1 MFNFKILL
9 IIPLFVFFSED
20 KCSDHKYTLHFKD
33 PMMMC
38 PHLGPKIVAE
48 LDALSKCQLIEK
60 NKKELFFYS
69 ERIVDYDLLDSL
81 LIEKIGLPKW
91 EIDTLISEK

>member
-1 MFNFKILL
+1 
-9 IIPLFVFFSED
+9 
-20 KCSDHKYTLHFKD
+20 
-33 PMMMC
+33 MC

-81 LIEKIGLPKW
+81 LIQKIGLPKW

>member
-1 MFNFKILL
+1 MSSIKLFL
-9 IIPLFVFFSED
+9 IIPLFYSFSDE
-20 KCSDHKYTLHFKD
+20 KCDDYSYTLFFKD

-48 LDALSKCQLIEK
+48 LDALSECKLVEK
-60 NKKELFFYS
+60 NKKELFFHS
-69 ERIVDYDLLDSL
+69 RRMVDYTVLDSL
-81 LIEKIGLPKW
+81 LIQKIGLPKW

>member
-1 MFNFKILL
+1 MRKLKLL
-9 IIPLFVFFSED
+9 FIVPFFYAFSED
-20 KCSDHKYTLHFKD
+20 KCDGYSYTLSFKD

-48 LDALSKCQLIEK
+48 LDALSKCQLVEK

-69 ERIVDYDLLDSL
+69 DRKVDYSLLDSL
-81 LIEKIGLPKW
+81 LIQKIGLPQW
-91 EIDTLISEK
+91 EIDTLISEQ